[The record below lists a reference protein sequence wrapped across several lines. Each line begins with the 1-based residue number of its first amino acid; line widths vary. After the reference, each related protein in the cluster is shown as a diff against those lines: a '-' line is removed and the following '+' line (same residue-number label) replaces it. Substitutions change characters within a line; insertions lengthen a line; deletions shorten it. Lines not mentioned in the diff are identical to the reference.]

1 MEVDDN
7 GEDDDG
13 NEEKDSMVVDEDDD
27 EDEDNLSLSL
37 YIGESCRCLEA
48 PNHDRKVALGRE
60 NLPPRFDSRKFLPGL
75 SPAGSRGLA
84 GVISK

>member
-27 EDEDNLSLSL
+27 EDEDNIYIYTHMYE

-60 NLPPRFDSRKFLPGL
+60 NLPPGSIPGSSCLGCPLPVL
-75 SPAGSRGLA
+75 E
-84 GVISK
+84 V